1 MLHNRT
7 TKRNN
12 RSFQN
17 YRLRNSKRDFIA
29 FYERWVVGDLGNIIK
44 SLGYEYSWASPFVLE
59 KMFCD
64 DLDFKGLAYWYK
76 ELQRISKQ
84 KTS

>member
-1 MLHNRT
+1 
-7 TKRNN
+7 
-12 RSFQN
+12 
-17 YRLRNSKRDFIA
+17 
-29 FYERWVVGDLGNIIK
+29 
-44 SLGYEYSWASPFVLE
+44 LGYEYSWASPFVLE

-84 KTS
+84 KTSS